1 MTRANHPRLAEV
13 LAALARREAELESDR
28 RTIATLQ
35 AELEETD
42 RGLSALYAEL
52 EQARRSEAR
61 LAAIVQSSDDAMFAI
76 SPEGLVQTWNPGA
89 ERLFGHAAAE
99 IVNRPVDVLVPA
111 EARGRFGAVLER
123 LRRGGRA
130 GHFDGRLRRRDGS
143 PVDVAVTVSAMR
155 GRGGALTGFSA
166 VARDLSERLRMEAEL
181 AAARAEREVLADRER
196 IARDLHDMVV
206 QRVFAAGLALQAT
219 AGMVRDPRV
228 AARLHDVVAELDATI
243 RELRIAIFDLHTAP
257 REAVSLRARILR
269 LTADAAGHLGYAPA
283 VTFDGPID
291 STVPERVAVHLLA
304 VLREA
309 LSNVARHAGATAV
322 SVTLTTGDALV
333 LEVADNGRGMGRPAR
348 SSGLT
353 NMRERAE
360 FLGGSFTIADRPG
373 GGTRLE
379 WRVPLR

>member
-1 MTRANHPRLAEV
+1 MTRANHPRLAEL

-28 RTIATLQ
+28 RTIAALQ
-35 AELEETD
+35 AQLEETD
-42 RGLSALYAEL
+42 RGLAALYADL

-61 LAAIVQSSDDAMFAI
+61 LAAIVRSSDDAMFAI
-76 SPEGLVQTWNPGA
+76 GPEGRVETWNPGA

-99 IVNRPVDVLVPA
+99 IVNRPVDVLLPA
-111 EARGRFGAVLER
+111 EARGRFGALLDR

-155 GRGGALTGFSA
+155 GPGGALTGFSA

-228 AARLHDVVAELDATI
+228 AARLHDVIAELDATI
-243 RELRIAIFDLHTAP
+243 RELRVAIFDLHTAP
-257 REAVSLRARILR
+257 RETASLRARILR
-269 LTADAAGHLGYAPA
+269 LAADAADHLGYAPD
-283 VTFDGPID
+283 VTVDGPID
-291 STVPERVAVHLLA
+291 STVPERVAAHLLA

-309 LSNVARHAGATAV
+309 LANVARHAAATAA
-322 SVTLTTGDALV
+322 SVTVTAGETLT
-333 LEVADNGRGMGRPAR
+333 LEVADNGRGIGRPAR

-360 FLGGSFTIADRPG
+360 ALGGSFTVTGRPG

-379 WRVPLR
+379 WRVPLS